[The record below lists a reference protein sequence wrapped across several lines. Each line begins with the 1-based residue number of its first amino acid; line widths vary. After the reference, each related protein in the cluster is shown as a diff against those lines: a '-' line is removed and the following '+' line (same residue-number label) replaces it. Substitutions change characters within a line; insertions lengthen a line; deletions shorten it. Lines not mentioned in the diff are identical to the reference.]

1 MTICNTENKNQMIDE
16 PDEIS
21 LVTDRISHI
30 DKDLTNVPRII
41 KEEINDRVK
50 NFEKNIS
57 NAQIEEIAENIDKK
71 LLIKVKTKSLL
82 KERADLESLKSK
94 IEAIKKK

>member
-82 KERADLESLKSK
+82 KERAELESLKSE